1 MPSNFEH
8 GNTNISEN
16 RIRNIILLKR
26 FYSNIQN
33 ITDIK
38 ITNNETKIYNL
49 DLNLLNEIH
58 RSYDKE
64 NEINIRISKLETQ
77 NILITNWI
85 NELSGKTLRKK
96 IISN

>member
-16 RIRNIILLKR
+16 RIRNMIEDYIILLKR
-26 FYSNIQN
+26 FSSNIQN

-85 NELSGKTLRKK
+85 NELSGKT
-96 IISN
+96 I

>member
-1 MPSNFEH
+1 MIEDY
-8 GNTNISEN
+8 
-16 RIRNIILLKR
+16 IILLKR

-38 ITNNETKIYNL
+38 ITNNETKIFNL
-49 DLNLLNEIH
+49 DLNLLNEID

-85 NELSGKTLRKK
+85 NELSGKTF
-96 IISN
+96 